1 MEKNLINTG
10 HYFELLDRTYI
21 TMENI
26 NEHLIKHP
34 LTDNENEIK
43 ILFEEALD
51 SLFEAYQLIGKKS
64 SEHETKING
73 N

>member
-26 NEHLIKHP
+26 NDHLIKHP
-34 LTDNENEIK
+34 LSDSEIEIK
-43 ILFEEALD
+43 TLFEEALD
-51 SLFEAYQLIGKKS
+51 SLFEAYQLIGRKS
-64 SEHETKING
+64 TEHETKINS